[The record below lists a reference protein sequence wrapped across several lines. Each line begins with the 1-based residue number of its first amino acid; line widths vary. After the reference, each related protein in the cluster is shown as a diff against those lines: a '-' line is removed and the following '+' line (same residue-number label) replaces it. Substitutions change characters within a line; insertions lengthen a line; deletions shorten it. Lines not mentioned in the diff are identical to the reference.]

1 MLENY
6 FIFNLKNITTES
18 EVINKKMACN
28 HFTFEQIN
36 DSTDVIDISLMGSI
50 DGNTWFELV
59 KSTNI
64 GTEVVHVIN
73 KPVQK
78 IKVVVNNLGN
88 GTKVDVNIL
97 AVYNI

>member
-1 MLENY
+1 
-6 FIFNLKNITTES
+6 
-18 EVINKKMACN
+18 
-28 HFTFEQIN
+28 
-36 DSTDVIDISLMGSI
+36 MGSI